1 VDVIQQTPL
10 SPSKSAQIAAHLRE
24 LIITGKLQPETSLVI
39 ETLASEFG
47 VSPIPVR
54 EALRQLDADGFVEII
69 PYVGTRVSSIK
80 SNSIREVFGLLETIE
95 VISGQAACE
104 ALEQADFDWLEKL
117 INEMD
122 QLTDQPEAW
131 SRLNREFHRF
141 ICERSGTHMI
151 LKMLDMVFDH
161 WERLRRF
168 YLDDVFRHRIVQ
180 AQQDHVALLDAL
192 RQRDPELV
200 RLSIRYHNRS
210 ALVSYLSRHDPEH
223 AVLPAESA
231 DESSQLLG

>member
-1 VDVIQQTPL
+1 MGQQISL
-10 SPSKSAQIAAHLRE
+10 SQSKSAQITAHLRD
-24 LIITGKLQPETSLVI
+24 LIITGKLPPGTALVI
-39 ETLASEFG
+39 DTLASELG

-69 PYVGTRVSSIK
+69 PYVGTKVTSIK

-95 VISGQAACE
+95 IISGQAACE
-104 ALEQADFDWLEKL
+104 TLQQADFDILERM
-117 INEMD
+117 IDEMD
-122 QLTDQPEAW
+122 ELVDQPDVW
-131 SRLNREFHRF
+131 SQRNREFHRF

-168 YLDDVFRHRIVQ
+168 YLEDVFRHRIVS
-180 AQQDHVALLDAL
+180 AQQDHAALLNAL

-210 ALVSYLSRHDPEH
+210 ALVSYLALHEPQQAALSVE
-223 AVLPAESA
+223 AANESA
-231 DESSQLLG
+231 PLSG